1 VIANPLGAKAD
12 GGWRGDLDNDTFVT
26 HSLRAE
32 GFDASE
38 DGTGRGLVTHA
49 LNVSG
54 RGGDVTED
62 GTGRG
67 VPLTLAIR
75 GRGDTCDLE
84 YREDGIANAILTP
97 NGGRAGVGVG
107 AVAVPILEVGKR
119 TNGDGYRDGDG
130 LGKDGDPMFTLQ
142 AGAQHAIAYGIR
154 SDAARDGE
162 AKTPSPDA
170 EGRVR
175 LRDPGFNVYE
185 DLSPTLDQA
194 PHAVAFHE
202 NQRAEVTTSDTA
214 GALKVGGGKPGQ
226 GYPAVAYGISS
237 DCIDRS
243 GEGDGSAGER
253 AGLGIVADAS
263 PSIRARPNNGVAQAM
278 SVRRLLPVE
287 CEKLQG
293 FWPGYTTITYRKK
306 PAADGPRYRAL
317 GNSMAVPCMK
327 WIGERI
333 AMVEELL

>member
-1 VIANPLGAKAD
+1 LSARACAGIAPRRAEGQRVARPIAASPGGGLGYRTIGDTADNLIAAPLGAKAD
-12 GGWRGDLDNDTFVT
+12 GGWRGDLDNDTYVT

-38 DGTGRGLVTHA
+38 DGTGRGVPPIAVDCYNGAIDGDITHSARSGNGNA
-49 LNVSG
+49 LG
-54 RGGDVTED
+54 
-62 GTGRG
+62 G
-67 VPLTLAIR
+67 VPAVMTLAIR
-75 GRGDTCDLE
+75 GRGDSHDLE
-84 YREDGIANAILTP
+84 YRQDGVANAILTP
-97 NGGRAGVGVG
+97 NGGRAGIGVG
-107 AVAVPILEVGKR
+107 AVAFHQNVRSEV
-119 TNGDGYRDGDG
+119 
-130 LGKDGDPMFTLQ
+130 
-142 AGAQHAIAYGIR
+142 
-154 SDAARDGE
+154 
-162 AKTPSPDA
+162 
-170 EGRVR
+170 RVT
-175 LRDPGFNVYE
+175 DVM
-185 DLSPTLDQA
+185 
-194 PHAVAFHE
+194 
-202 NQRAEVTTSDTA
+202 
-214 GALKVGGGKPGQ
+214 GALNTGGGKPGQ